1 VPSVRRGHLQDP
13 CNSCPIAP
21 SAVSRCGV
29 LVIIAAIFGVRLPW
43 RQARASADLPLR
55 AATATFADTQMREPP
70 FGRAPF
76 IFRVLPVS
84 AHRRLPT
91 DTMPENR
98 LQRLH
103 DAGQSIWLDFIDRSI
118 LRNGDLQRRIRDD
131 ALTGMTSNPTIF
143 EKALAEGH
151 MYDDQLAAAPPGL
164 TALELFEL
172 VETSDVRDACDI
184 FMPVYERTNGADGY
198 VSIEV
203 SAAAANDA
211 NATVAEAQRL
221 WSMVGRPNVMIKVP
235 GTSEGA
241 SAVRQLTAAGMNV
254 NITLLFAI
262 EAHRRVIE
270 GYFAGLEDRLRAG
283 KPIDRLA
290 SVASFFVSRVDTE
303 IDKRLDALAA
313 SASGQQRDHML
324 ALRGKAAIA
333 NAQLAYKLFREQFS
347 SPRWAPLK
355 AANARLQRPL
365 WASTSS
371 KNPAY
376 RDVLYVEQLIG
387 PDTVNTMP
395 PATIDAFRDHGEVA
409 RTVDAQFSVAEQ
421 TIADLGAVG
430 IDLNDV
436 TDKLLRDGLASFQKS
451 FESLSAGLE
460 KKSATLGRETVSSR

>member
-1 VPSVRRGHLQDP
+1 
-13 CNSCPIAP
+13 
-21 SAVSRCGV
+21 
-29 LVIIAAIFGVRLPW
+29 
-43 RQARASADLPLR
+43 
-55 AATATFADTQMREPP
+55 
-70 FGRAPF
+70 
-76 IFRVLPVS
+76 
-84 AHRRLPT
+84 
-91 DTMPENR
+91 MPENR

-118 LRNGDLQRRIRDD
+118 LRNGDLQRRLRDD

-151 MYDDQLAAAPPGL
+151 EYDDQLAAAPAGL
-164 TALELFEL
+164 TALDLFEL

-184 FMPVYERTNGADGY
+184 FLPIYERTNGADGY

-203 SAAAANDA
+203 SPAAANDA
-211 NATVAEAQRL
+211 SATVAEAERL

-241 SAVRQLTAAGMNV
+241 SAVRQLIAAGKNV

-270 GYFAGLEDRLRAG
+270 AYFAGLEDRLRAG
-283 KPIDRLA
+283 KPIDRVA

-303 IDKRLDALAA
+303 IDKRLDALAVA
-313 SASGQQRDHML
+313 SPEQRDRIL

-333 NAQLAYKLFREQFS
+333 NAQLAYKLFREEFS
-347 SPRWAPLK
+347 SARWAPLK
-355 AANARLQRPL
+355 AAGARLQRPL

-395 PATIDAFRDHGEVA
+395 PATIEAFRDHGEVA
-409 RTVDAQFSVAEQ
+409 RTVDAQFSVAER

-430 IDLNDV
+430 VDLHDV

-451 FESLSAGLE
+451 FDSLIAGLE
-460 KKSATLGRETVSSR
+460 RKSATLGRDMVPSR

>member
-1 VPSVRRGHLQDP
+1 
-13 CNSCPIAP
+13 
-21 SAVSRCGV
+21 
-29 LVIIAAIFGVRLPW
+29 
-43 RQARASADLPLR
+43 
-55 AATATFADTQMREPP
+55 
-70 FGRAPF
+70 
-76 IFRVLPVS
+76 
-84 AHRRLPT
+84 
-91 DTMPENR
+91 MPENR

-103 DAGQSIWLDFIDRSI
+103 DAGQSIWLDYIDRSI

-151 MYDDQLAAAPPGL
+151 TYDDQLGSAPAGM

-172 VETSDVRDACDI
+172 VETSDVREACDI
-184 FMPVYERTNGADGY
+184 FMPVYERTNGGDGY

-203 SAAAANDA
+203 SPASANDA

-235 GTSEGA
+235 GTAEGSA
-241 SAVRQLTAAGMNV
+241 AVRQLIAAGMNV

-262 EAHRRVIE
+262 EAHRRVIDA
-270 GYFAGLEDRLRAG
+270 YFAGLEDRLQAG
-283 KPIDRLA
+283 KPIDRVA

-313 SASGQQRDHML
+313 SASGPQRERLL

-333 NAQLAYKLFREQFS
+333 NAQLAYKLFLEQFAL
-347 SPRWAPLK
+347 PRWAPLK
-355 AANARLQRPL
+355 AAGAGLQRPL

-376 RDVLYVEQLIG
+376 RDVMYVEQLIG

-409 RTVDAQFSVAEQ
+409 RTVDAELPAAERA
-421 TIADLGAVG
+421 IAELRAVG
-430 IDLNDV
+430 IELGDV
-436 TDKLLRDGLASFQKS
+436 TDTLLRDGLASFQKS
-451 FESLSAGLE
+451 FESLTAGLE
-460 KKSATLGRETVSSR
+460 RKSAALGRDMVSSR

>member
-1 VPSVRRGHLQDP
+1 MDP
-13 CNSCPIAP
+13 
-21 SAVSRCGV
+21 
-29 LVIIAAIFGVRLPW
+29 
-43 RQARASADLPLR
+43 
-55 AATATFADTQMREPP
+55 
-70 FGRAPF
+70 
-76 IFRVLPVS
+76 
-84 AHRRLPT
+84 
-91 DTMPENR
+91 MPENR

-103 DAGQSIWLDFIDRSI
+103 DAGQSIWLDFIDRAI
-118 LRNGDLQRRIRDD
+118 LRNGELQRRIEDD

-151 MYDDQLAAAPPGL
+151 AYDDQLGAAPAGM

-184 FMPVYERTNGADGY
+184 FMPVYERTKGADGY

-203 SAAAANDA
+203 SPASANDA
-211 NATVAEAQRL
+211 HRSVSEAQRL
-221 WSMVGRPNVMIKVP
+221 WTMVDRPNVMIKVP
-235 GTSEGA
+235 GTGEGA
-241 SAVRQLTAAGMNV
+241 LAVRQLTSAGMNV

-262 EAHRRVIE
+262 EAHKRVIE
-270 GYFAGLEDRLRAG
+270 AYFQGLEDRLAAG
-283 KPIDRLA
+283 KPVDRIA

-313 SASGQQRDHML
+313 AAPADQRERIL

-333 NAQLAYKLFREQFS
+333 NAQLAYKLFREEFS

-355 AANARLQRPL
+355 AAGARLQRPL

-409 RTVDAQFSVAEQ
+409 RTVDAQFSVAER
-421 TIADLGAVG
+421 TLADLAAAG
-430 IDLNDV
+430 IDLRDV
-436 TDKLLRDGLASFQKS
+436 TEKLLREGLASFQKS
-451 FESLSAGLE
+451 FESLTAGLE
-460 KKSATLGRETVSSR
+460 KKSAALGRDMVSSR

>member
-1 VPSVRRGHLQDP
+1 VGIDHRL
-13 CNSCPIAP
+13 
-21 SAVSRCGV
+21 
-29 LVIIAAIFGVRLPW
+29 AAIFVVHLPCW
-43 RQARASADLPLR
+43 QARATTRLPLR
-55 AATATFADTQMREPP
+55 AATATIADSLRSGKRTFR
-70 FGRAPF
+70 RASLY
-76 IFRVLPVS
+76 IS
-84 AHRRLPT
+84 AATPERFDVFPT
-91 DTMPENR
+91 VTMPENR

-118 LRNGDLQRRIRDD
+118 LRNGELQRRLSDD

-151 MYDDQLAAAPPGL
+151 EYDDQLAAAPAGL
-164 TALELFEL
+164 TSLDLFEL

-184 FMPVYERTNGADGY
+184 FLPVYERTKGADGY

-203 SAAAANDA
+203 SPAAANDA
-211 NATVAEAQRL
+211 NASVAEAQRL

-241 SAVRQLTAAGMNV
+241 SAVRQLIAGGMNV

-262 EAHRRVIE
+262 EAHRNVIE
-270 GYFAGLEDRLRAG
+270 AYFAGLEDRLRAG
-283 KPIDRLA
+283 KPIDRVA

-303 IDKRLDALAA
+303 VDKRLDALAA
-313 SASGQQRDHML
+313 DAAPDDRDRIL

-333 NAQLAYKLFREQFS
+333 NAQLAYRLFREEFS

-355 AANARLQRPL
+355 TAGARLQRPL

-409 RTVDAQFSVAEQ
+409 RTVDAAFSAAER
-421 TIADLGAVG
+421 TIADLGTAG
-430 IDLNDV
+430 IDLRDV

-451 FESLSAGLE
+451 FDALLAGLE
-460 KKSATLGRETVSSR
+460 RKSAALGRDMVSSR